1 MEVINRSKDF
11 CLVLNFISS
20 TIQELFKMGYSL
32 WLLPP
37 TSSKISTS
45 LISAIKTLGCSFAP
59 HVTLASKIPLSVPVE
74 DIKSS
79 LDTYFVKHSLPDV
92 RINSLNTGSEFFKR
106 IFLRCQKTDSLVSLA
121 RFSKQ
126 TFVGDDDNDINNWV
140 TNYDPHISLIYAE
153 EKDCNDQ
160 ELIGRIDTSILID
173 KTWQGGKI
181 QLVDT
186 SGKLSEW
193 KTVLD
198 FDIPNST

>member
-1 MEVINRSKDF
+1 
-11 CLVLNFISS
+11 
-20 TIQELFKMGYSL
+20 MGYSL

-37 TSSKISTS
+37 TNSKITTS
-45 LISAIKTLGCSFAP
+45 LISTIKVLGCSFAP
-59 HVTLASKIPLSVPVE
+59 HVTLTSKIPRSVPIE

-79 LDTYFVKHSLPDV
+79 LDTYFAKHSLPDV
-92 RINSLNTGSEFFKR
+92 HIQTLDTGSHFFKR

-126 TFVGDDDNDINNWV
+126 TFVGNDEDTDKWV
-140 TNYDPHISLIYAE
+140 NDYDPHISLIYAE
-153 EKDCNDQ
+153 AKDCNDQ
-160 ELIGRIDTSILID
+160 ELIGRIDLSTMID

>member
-1 MEVINRSKDF
+1 
-11 CLVLNFISS
+11 
-20 TIQELFKMGYSL
+20 MGYSL

-37 TSSKISTS
+37 TNSKITTS
-45 LISAIKTLGCSFAP
+45 LISTIKVLGCSFAP
-59 HVTLASKIPLSVPVE
+59 HVTLTTKIPLSVPIE

-79 LDTYFVKHSLPDV
+79 LDTYFAKHSLPDV
-92 RINSLNTGSEFFKR
+92 HIQTLDTGSHFFKR

-121 RFSKQ
+121 RFSQQ
-126 TFVGDDDNDINNWV
+126 TFVGNDEDIDNWV
-140 TNYDPHISLIYAE
+140 NDYDPHISLIYAE

-160 ELIGRIDTSILID
+160 QLIGRIDTSALID

-186 SGKLSEW
+186 SGNLSEW

-198 FDIPNST
+198 FDLHSNN

>member
-1 MEVINRSKDF
+1 
-11 CLVLNFISS
+11 
-20 TIQELFKMGYSL
+20 MGYSL

-37 TSSKISTS
+37 ANSKIGTT
-45 LISAIKTLGCSFAP
+45 LISTIKTLGCSFAP
-59 HVTLASKIPLSVPVE
+59 HVTLIPKIPLSLPVE

-79 LDTYFVKHSLPDV
+79 LDTYFTKHPLPDV
-92 RINSLNTGSEFFKR
+92 RINSLNTGPEFYKR

-126 TFVGDDDNDINNWV
+126 TFTTSDDDNDIDNWV
-140 TNYDPHISLIYAE
+140 KNYDPHVSLIYAE

-160 ELIGRIDTSILID
+160 ELIGKIDTSALID
-173 KTWQGGKI
+173 KSWQGGKI

>member
-1 MEVINRSKDF
+1 
-11 CLVLNFISS
+11 
-20 TIQELFKMGYSL
+20 MGYSL
-32 WLLPP
+32 WLLP
-37 TSSKISTS
+37 TTNSKIGSS

-59 HVTLASKIPLSVPVE
+59 HVTLTSKIPLSVPVE

-79 LDTYFVKHSLPDV
+79 LNTYFAKYSLPDV
-92 RINSLNTGSEFFKR
+92 HIKTLDTGSEFFKR

-126 TFVGDDDNDINNWV
+126 TFVSNDEDIDNWV
-140 TNYDPHISLIYAE
+140 NDYDPHISLIYAE

-160 ELIGRIDTSILID
+160 ELIGRIDTSKLID

>member
-1 MEVINRSKDF
+1 
-11 CLVLNFISS
+11 
-20 TIQELFKMGYSL
+20 MGYSL

-37 TSSKISTS
+37 TNSKIGTS
-45 LISAIKTLGCSFAP
+45 LISTIKALGCSFTP
-59 HVTLASKIPLSVPVE
+59 HVTLVSKIPLSVPVE

-79 LDTYFVKHSLPDV
+79 LNTYFAKYSLPDIH
-92 RINSLNTGSEFFKR
+92 INTLDTGSEFFKR
-106 IFLRCQKTDSLVSLA
+106 IFLRCQKSDSLISLA

-126 TFVGDDDNDINNWV
+126 TFVGNDEDIDKWV
-140 TNYDPHISLIYAE
+140 NNYDPHISLIYAE

-160 ELIGRIDTSILID
+160 ELIGRIDTSTLID